1 MSEFPSL
8 PLFTDSF
15 IADTGHLTAHQ
26 TGAYL
31 MLLMMAWRMPD
42 CRLPDDDLKLARWA
56 RVDPRIWPR
65 TKPVVM
71 DFWTLKDGFWSQK
84 RLMKERD
91 SVRKF
96 VFSKRRY
103 GNANMRSLEAPNPLK
118 NNNVG
123 QSPGSLE
130 GTQQPVPTPNPIKKG
145 SSSTSVHEAAR
156 EAERE
161 GKNGTA
167 SVCRV
172 TYSDTERKALAFE
185 FDGLDV
191 DQAIAELDRWCDRKL
206 INDPIDR
213 KSAIYGGLRKRH
225 GKAHAADELSSETAT
240 ASPQLAAS
248 RLTKKRRVNGKHP
261 RAS

>member
-1 MSEFPSL
+1 VSEFPSL

-56 RVDPRIWPR
+56 RVAPRQWPH

-71 DFWTLKDGFWSQK
+71 EFWTLKDGFWSQK

-91 SVRKF
+91 SVRKY
-96 VFSKRRY
+96 VFAKRGL
-103 GNANMRSLEAPNPLK
+103 GNAKMRSLEAPNPLE

-123 QSPGSLE
+123 AKISRLD

-145 SSSTSVHEAAR
+145 STSTSVDEAAR
-156 EAERE
+156 EASRE

-172 TYSDTERKALAFE
+172 IYSDTERKALAFE

-191 DQAIAELDRWCDRKL
+191 DQAIDELDRWCDRKL

-225 GKAHAADELSSETAT
+225 GKAHAAETLSSEAVTP
-240 ASPQLAAS
+240 SPQLTAS